1 VAVPRFNY
9 ELPPARTDRKI
20 MSVVLHVLL
29 IVFLWQVVPLLPS
42 SPTARVRPTESVTL
56 YVPAPEPKTTAPV
69 IKPEPKIVVPPP
81 KVLAVLNTPRLVAP
95 PVPKVE
101 PPKLEVKPT
110 KFDELVKVQPP
121 KPKLEQK
128 VVTGAFAKQ
137 ETAKT
142 VEAKKE
148 IVASAF
154 SGSNEPATVRKP
166 AAQVQTGGFGDP
178 NGVHG
183 NSDKKAPVMVA
194 SVGSFSLPSGGGNGN
209 GTAGSRGVSGTVA
222 SAGFGDVA
230 AGGTA
235 ERTRR
240 GTVAQGGFGQVTTV
254 ASTPRQRVDDR
265 PNTKPVE
272 ILSKPRP
279 AYTDEARRLRIEGEV
294 LLEVLFGA
302 GGDLQVQRVVRGLG
316 HGLDESAQRAAQQIR
331 FKPAQRDGAAYSTTA
346 QVHIIFELAE

>member
-1 VAVPRFNY
+1 VAVPRFSY
-9 ELPPARTDRKI
+9 ELPPARKDRKVI
-20 MSVVLHVLL
+20 SVVLHLLL

-42 SPTARVRPTESVTL
+42 SPATTVRPAESVTL
-56 YVPAPEPKTTAPV
+56 YAPAPEPKTTAPV
-69 IKPEPKIVVPPP
+69 IKPEPRITVPP
-81 KVLAVLNTPRLVAP
+81 KVLAVLNAPRLVAP

-128 VVTGAFAKQ
+128 VVTGAFANQ
-137 ETAKT
+137 ETART
-142 VEAKKE
+142 VESKKE

-154 SGSNEPATVRKP
+154 SGSSEPATVRKP

-183 NSDKKAPVMVA
+183 NSDKRAPVMVA
-194 SVGSFSLPSGGGNGN
+194 SVGSFSLPSGAGNGN

-230 AGGTA
+230 AGGTSD
-235 ERTRR
+235 RTRR

-254 ASTPRQRVDDR
+254 ASTPRPRIDDR

-302 GGDLQVQRVVRGLG
+302 AGDLQVQRVVRGLG
-316 HGLDESAQRAAQQIR
+316 HGLDESAQRAARQIR
-331 FKPAQRDGAAYSTTA
+331 FKPAQRDGSPFSTIA